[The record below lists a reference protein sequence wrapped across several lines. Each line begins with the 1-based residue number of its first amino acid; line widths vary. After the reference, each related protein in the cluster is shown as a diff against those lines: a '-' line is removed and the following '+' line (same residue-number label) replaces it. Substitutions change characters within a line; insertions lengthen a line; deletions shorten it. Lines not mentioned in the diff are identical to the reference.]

1 MNISLYTNAQE
12 CFEDLSEV
20 LRVFYPGAQIVAAPR
35 EDAFLR
41 HERSET
47 PGWVQEQ
54 YDLQGER
61 LQWTVPLSGDGW
73 EVKRRRRR
81 SVKQGAY
88 WLLRR
93 VTGKQPPWGSLT
105 GIRPTTLFYERL
117 RKGDS
122 PQEAEEALLRL
133 FDLRQDRAHL
143 LRQTCDTQKP
153 YIHPP
158 RDAVDVYVG
167 IPFCVTRCSYCSFF
181 AEPLGKGKLVPPYL
195 DALFVEMEA
204 GAELLG
210 RLGLAPR
217 ALYVGGGTPTAL
229 TAQQLSKLLER
240 MRSLFGGAQ
249 EWTVEAGRP
258 DTIDE
263 AKLAAIGESGVTRIS
278 VNPQTMNDQ
287 TLRLI
292 GRAHTAED
300 AERAFLLA
308 RRMGFDNI
316 NMDLIAALPGETLE
330 DFDATLGRVGALSPD
345 SLTVHTLARKHGSVM
360 NEFGFHPAPPEVA
373 EAQVERAAHRAA
385 QMGMRP
391 YYLYRQKNV
400 AGNLENVA
408 YALPGKESIYN
419 IDIMEETVHILA
431 LGAGAISKRII
442 PEQTRI
448 ERAPNVGDVGHYI
461 ARVQEMIARKEN
473 LWRDR
478 LPCAPERHNEQGN
491 LADPRYRF

>member
-1 MNISLYTNAQE
+1 MS
-12 CFEDLSEV
+12 
-20 LRVFYPGAQIVAAPR
+20 AARRPDGCR
-35 EDAFLR
+35 N
-41 HERSET
+41 ST
-47 PGWVQEQ
+47 TCKGN
-54 YDLQGER
+54 G
-61 LQWTVPLSGDGW
+61 LQWTAPLSGDGW

-181 AEPLGKGKLVPPYL
+181 CRTSRQGK
-195 DALFVEMEA
+195 A
-204 GAELLG
+204 GAAVPG
-210 RLGLAPR
+210 RPFCGDGSGRGAAWAAWPCAPG
-217 ALYVGGGTPTAL
+217 ALRGGRHAYGADG
-229 TAQQLSKLLER
+229 AAAFKLLER

-263 AKLAAIGESGVTRIS
+263 AKLAAIAQSGVTRIS

-391 YYLYRQKNV
+391 YYLYRQKTLR
-400 AGNLENVA
+400 GT
-408 YALPGKESIYN
+408 GKRGIC
-419 IDIMEETVHILA
+419 A
-431 LGAGAISKRII
+431 
-442 PEQTRI
+442 
-448 ERAPNVGDVGHYI
+448 
-461 ARVQEMIARKEN
+461 AR
-473 LWRDR
+473 
-478 LPCAPERHNEQGN
+478 QGEH
-491 LADPRYRF
+491 L